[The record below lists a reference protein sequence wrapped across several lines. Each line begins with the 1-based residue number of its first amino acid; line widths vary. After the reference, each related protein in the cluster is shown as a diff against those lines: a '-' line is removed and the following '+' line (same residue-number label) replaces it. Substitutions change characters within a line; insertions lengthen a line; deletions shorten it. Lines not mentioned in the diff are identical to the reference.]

1 MSLMNDALRK
11 KKKEGKHLKQ
21 ADFLE
26 PQQGQP
32 EGRKLR
38 VYGLVILLFIVGG
51 LGGYFYYE
59 YQSVNQS
66 MVSVVDSPKITP
78 SPVVLPG
85 ATQPPAQAAIN
96 PVEGQSG
103 KNEPAPPDKIQTA
116 IDTDGV
122 KSDAPHESSRRPDVS
137 QAEPASKTTAPLLP
151 AEKKTTADAAG
162 TTHPPVIE
170 PDGAEPFPVPKKKPR
185 EKLPEAAHSPQSTD
199 DPVEERF
206 YRKGLSYHRQNN
218 FELAIQMYQAV
229 LKKDPNH
236 RAARFNL
243 ASAYIQVG
251 AYLEAQSILEGLRTS
266 EPYNPE
272 ILLNLA
278 VAEIGLDRPGEA
290 LELLEKA
297 QGSLSAPSF
306 AIMFHKGAAYS
317 RLGDF
322 EKALAMYQTAER
334 MSSDNPRL
342 PLNKAIA
349 YDHLQRYDQ
358 AIEEYEIYLDRNKD
372 LHSPE
377 RPSIE
382 RRLIELRVYVSNVSN
397 EPAADSATVSGQ
409 TE

>member
-11 KKKEGKHLKQ
+11 KKKEGKLPRQ
-21 ADFLE
+21 ANFLE
-26 PQQGQP
+26 PKQGQP
-32 EGRKLR
+32 KGRKLR
-38 VYGLVILLFIVGG
+38 VYGLVILLFTVGG

-66 MVSVVDSPKITP
+66 MVSVVDSPKITL
-78 SPVVLPG
+78 SPAVLPG
-85 ATQPPAQAAIN
+85 ATQPPAQAAMN
-96 PVEGQSG
+96 PLEGQSG
-103 KNEPAPPDKIQTA
+103 KSEPASSEEIQA
-116 IDTDGV
+116 VVDAEGV
-122 KSDAPHESSRRPDVS
+122 KSDAPHESSDRPDAS
-137 QAEPASKTTAPLLP
+137 QTEPASKTTAPPLP
-151 AEKKTTADAAG
+151 SKKKTTADAAG
-162 TTHPPVIE
+162 TTPPPVIE
-170 PDGAEPFPVPKKKPR
+170 PDGAEPLPVSKNKPR
-185 EKLPEAAHSPQSTD
+185 EDPIAAHSPQPAE

-218 FELAIQMYQAV
+218 FELAIQMYQTV

-251 AYLEAQSILEGLRTS
+251 AYLEAHSILEGLRTS

-278 VAEIGLDRPGEA
+278 VAEIGLDRPEDA

-297 QGSLSAPSF
+297 QGSLSVPSF

-317 RLGDF
+317 RLGNF

-334 MSSDNPRL
+334 ISSDNPRL
-342 PLNKAIA
+342 PLNKAIV
-349 YDHLQRYDQ
+349 YDHLQRYDE
-358 AIEEYEIYLDRNKD
+358 AIEQYEIYLDRNSD

-377 RPSIE
+377 RPRIE
-382 RRLIELRVYVSNVSN
+382 RRLIELRVYLSNAS
-397 EPAADSATVSGQ
+397 EKPATDSATISGQ